1 METSHIKLAGIQSDL
16 GILIG
21 NPNAPVTLVE
31 YINVRCPFCK
41 QWFFDSKDLLA
52 NYRNTGK
59 IKQLIKL
66 YDKES
71 PGLQMGNVMH
81 RFIPTIN
88 SEDTLKVMELIYQTQ
103 DEWGNLAQVEQ
114 LEKIA
119 AFAENT
125 LQLTPQDVEEQQIAI
140 IREAEKAGIQFV
152 PTMIVNSHIFDQKI
166 ESDKLQHWLD
176 EAYHQALS
184 SR

>member
-1 METSHIKLAGIQSDL
+1 MDTTHITLTGIQSDL

-21 NPNAPVTLVE
+21 NPDAPVTLVE

-52 NYRNTGK
+52 DYRNNGK
-59 IKQLIKL
+59 VKQLIKL

-88 SEDTLKVMELIYQTQ
+88 SEDTLKVLELIYQTQ
-103 DEWGNLAQVEQ
+103 EEWGNLDQVEQ

-119 AFAENT
+119 TFAKNT
-125 LQLTPQDVEEQQIAI
+125 LQLIPQDVEEQQIAI
-140 IREAEKAGIQFV
+140 IKEAKKAGIQFV
-152 PTMIVNSHIFDQKI
+152 PTMVVNSHIFDQKI
-166 ESDKLQHWLD
+166 ESSKLQDLLD
-176 EAYHQALS
+176 EAYIHALS
-184 SR
+184 SH